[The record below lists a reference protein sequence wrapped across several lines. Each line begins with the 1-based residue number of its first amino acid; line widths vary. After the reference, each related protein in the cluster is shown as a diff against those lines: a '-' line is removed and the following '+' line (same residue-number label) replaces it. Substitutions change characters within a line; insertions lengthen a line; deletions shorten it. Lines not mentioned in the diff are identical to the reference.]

1 MLHFNRRIISTVLVL
16 VSATAF
22 HSEPVAGQAPR
33 NDLSRLPRDVT
44 ERYQAIKPR
53 PEELKWRKVPWL
65 IDLKEG
71 LRLAKKENRPLL
83 IWVSGDDP
91 LERC

>member
-1 MLHFNRRIISTVLVL
+1 
-16 VSATAF
+16 
-22 HSEPVAGQAPR
+22 VAH
-33 NDLSRLPRDVT
+33 
-44 ERYQAIKPR
+44 RYVAIKPR

-65 IDLKEG
+65 IDLKQG
-71 LRLAKKENRPLL
+71 IQLAKKESRPLL